1 MLRKLASSPDSG
13 NQLNHAFSSFIC
25 IIFLFRCI
33 KYLFFYFVF
42 ISTPKTNELLSATSI
57 LFKNLLDFEKLPIQV
72 HTLSLIVFL
81 S

>member
-1 MLRKLASSPDSG
+1 MRQKLASSPDSG
-13 NQLNHAFSSFIC
+13 NQMNHAFSSFIY

-33 KYLFFYFVF
+33 KYLF
-42 ISTPKTNELLSATSI
+42 STLFLSLHPKNELLSATSI
-57 LFKNLLDFEKLPIQV
+57 LFKNVLDFEKLPIQV